1 MQYQKREMV
10 RKHLKKARKAREK
23 LARSKNAAKGK

>member
-10 RKHLKKARKAREK
+10 RRHLKKARKAKEK
-23 LARSKNAAKGK
+23 QVESKGSTKGK

>member
-10 RKHLKKARKAREK
+10 RRHLKKARKAKEK
-23 LARSKNAAKGK
+23 VARAKNAAKGK